1 MLMFE
6 QSGGSMKVLGINGS
20 PHRNGNTAVMLEWA
34 LDALRENGAET
45 ERYDLAGRPIAGCI
59 DCRRCFTNKDSRCA
73 VGVDCFNEVFEKI
86 IAADGVL
93 IAAPTYVANIPAS
106 VKAMIERIA
115 YVNKAN
121 DWVLKRKVGASIVVA
136 RRGGAIDAFNAINH
150 VFLHAGMII
159 PGSCYWNMGYGW
171 RDQDVLADQEAQ
183 VTMRTLGENVAWL
196 LRKTLAQ

>member
-1 MLMFE
+1 
-6 QSGGSMKVLGINGS
+6 V
-20 PHRNGNTAVMLEWA
+20 
-34 LDALRENGAET
+34 
-45 ERYDLAGRPIAGCI
+45 
-59 DCRRCFTNKDSRCA
+59 
-73 VGVDCFNEVFEKI
+73 
-86 IAADGVL
+86 AADGVL

-121 DWVLKRKVGASIVVA
+121 DWMLKRKVGASIVVA

-171 RDQDVLADQEAQ
+171 RDQDVLADEEAH
-183 VTMRTLGENVAWL
+183 VTMRTLGDNVAWL
-196 LRKTLAQ
+196 LGKTLAG